1 MSVTNSTNSRTS
13 SRHPK
18 PLLGEF
24 LDVRLRYG
32 FSLACGKYIRIQT
45 ERQSIQS
52 FYFISHCLQ
61 GYFLI
66 DWFNMALQIF
76 LFWSFIFKL
85 ITRVL
90 DFLDWFNMFLSWVYI
105 LPRNPY
111 YSHFLHGKSLC
122 FPGPK
127 SRNAPPSPSKL
138 PKNRRNITAKGKFFS
153 KFLILP
159 RNPSKKSLFFPPP
172 PPRAFG
178 RIYTHA
184 DWW

>member
-90 DFLDWFNMFLSWVYI
+90 DFLDWFNMFLSISFLQTGPLVSNASDIIVWAPS
-105 LPRNPY
+105 LLH
-111 YSHFLHGKSLC
+111 SHW
-122 FPGPK
+122 
-127 SRNAPPSPSKL
+127 SRASWWCYFELTIIHKMW
-138 PKNRRNITAKGKFFS
+138 
-153 KFLILP
+153 
-159 RNPSKKSLFFPPP
+159 KKTCNF
-172 PPRAFG
+172 
-178 RIYTHA
+178 
-184 DWW
+184 